1 MTDRGNVPNNPTS
14 HDLFGLDP
22 DGFLADFHHTT
33 RYGATE
39 NGGIDRQAATAPH
52 GAVRDWFEEQAV
64 ARGFRVLTDEIGNI
78 FATKEW
84 IPGAPYVLV
93 GSHLDSQPLGG
104 RFDGTYGV
112 VAALHA
118 ADALDRAVKDE
129 RLVPQANI
137 AVVDWFNE
145 EGARFPPSIMGSS
158 VFVGLLD
165 LENALRTVDPAG
177 VTVSEALAETRRRG
191 GTVDLPLAGYAEIH
205 IEQGRRLERAGIP
218 IGVVDR
224 SWHTQKLLVRVVG
237 EQSHTGATLMSDR
250 RDALV
255 AASHVVVMVEE
266 LVDEFTPESIV
277 TSVGKF
283 DVQPN
288 SPIVVPRQ
296 VDLVVDI
303 RADEKADVTKAR
315 ALLLDRMERLAQRRN
330 VTIDAEDFDIR
341 PIQRFPRDA
350 VDLGREAARQEGE
363 ESAVLATLAGH
374 DSVALNRVTPTVMLF
389 VPSVDGVSHCERE
402 FTDDDDLVT
411 GLRVLTNATA
421 RMVTGDLSQTEPGG
435 RLPHG

>member
-1 MTDRGNVPNNPTS
+1 MPKRSNRDTQQ
-14 HDLFGLDP
+14 FGLDP
-22 DGFLADFHHTT
+22 ATFLADFHHTST
-33 RYGATE
+33 YGATQ
-39 NGGIDRQAATAPH
+39 NGGIDRQAGTAPH
-52 GAVRDWFEEQAV
+52 GAVRDWFEQQALT
-64 ARGFRVLTDEIGNI
+64 RGFRVLTDEVGNI
-78 FATKEW
+78 FAIKEW
-84 IPGAPYVLV
+84 LPGAPFILV

-118 ADALDRAVKDE
+118 ASAFDQAVRDE
-129 RLVPQANI
+129 VLVPQANI

-145 EGARFPPSIMGSS
+145 EGGRFPPSIMGSS

-165 LENALRTVDPAG
+165 LE
-177 VTVSEALAETRRRG
+177 EALGTMDSHGTTVAESLSETGRRG
-191 GTVDLPLAGYAEIH
+191 PAVDLPLAGYAEIH
-205 IEQGRRLERAGIP
+205 IEQGRRLERSGTA

-237 EQSHTGATLMSDR
+237 EQSHTGATLMADR

-266 LVDEFTPESIV
+266 LVDDFDPETIV

-283 DVQPN
+283 NVEPN

-303 RADEKADVTKAR
+303 RADEKDDVLRAR
-315 ALLLDRMERLAQRRN
+315 SLLFERLERLAGNRS
-330 VTIDAEDFDIR
+330 VKIDAEDFNVR
-341 PIQRFPRDA
+341 PIQRFPQDA
-350 VDLGREAARQEGE
+350 VALGRKAAHDEGE
-363 ESAVLATLAGH
+363 ESLVLATLAGH
-374 DSVALNRVTPTVMLF
+374 DSVALNQVTPSVMLF

-402 FTDDDDLVT
+402 FTTDEDLVT
-411 GLRVLTNATA
+411 GLKVLTNLVS
-421 RMVTGDLSQTEPGG
+421 RMLTGELEQTEPGG
-435 RLPHG
+435 SSPS

>member
-1 MTDRGNVPNNPTS
+1 MPNSPS
-14 HDLFGLDP
+14 PDAFGP
-22 DGFLADFHHTT
+22 DTEEFLADFHHTT
-33 RYGATE
+33 RYGATD
-39 NGGIDRQAATAPH
+39 NGGIDRQAATVPH
-52 GAVRDWFEEQAV
+52 GQVRDWFEARAAE
-64 ARGFRVLTDEIGNI
+64 RGFEVRTDTIGNI
-78 FATKEW
+78 FAVKEW
-84 IPGAPYVLV
+84 NPGAPYVLV

-118 ADALDRAVKDE
+118 ASALDRAVRDGH
-129 RLVPQANI
+129 LVPQANI

-158 VFVGLLD
+158 VFVGLLE
-165 LENALRTVDPAG
+165 LEAALRTVDPDG
-177 VTVSEALAETRRRG
+177 VTVADALADTGRAGEP
-191 GTVDLPLAGYAEIH
+191 VDLPLAGYAEVH

-237 EQSHTGATLMSDR
+237 EQSHTGATLMADR

-266 LVDEFTPESIV
+266 MVDEFTPETIV

-283 DVQPN
+283 DVEPN
-288 SPIVVPRQ
+288 SPIVVPRR
-296 VDLVVDI
+296 VDLVVDL
-303 RADEKADVTKAR
+303 RAADRGDVTRAR
-315 ALLLDRMERLAQRRN
+315 SLLLERMERLAERRG
-330 VTIDAEDFDIR
+330 VEIEADDFDVR
-341 PIQRFPRDA
+341 PVQPFPQDA
-350 VDLGREAARQEGE
+350 IALGQEAARDEGMG
-363 ESAVLATLAGH
+363 SAVLNTLAGH

-402 FTDDDDLVT
+402 FTSDEDLVS
-411 GLRVLTNATA
+411 GLRVLTNVAA
-421 RMVTGDLSQTEPGG
+421 RMVTGALSQTEPGG
-435 RLPHG
+435 ERPHG

>member
-1 MTDRGNVPNNPTS
+1 MPNTPSTDA
-14 HDLFGLDP
+14 FGLDAEE
-22 DGFLADFHHTT
+22 FLTDFHHTT
-33 RYGATE
+33 RYGATD
-39 NGGIDRQAATAPH
+39 NGGIDRQAATVPH
-52 GAVRDWFEEQAV
+52 GEVRDWFESRAV
-64 ARGFRVLTDEIGNI
+64 ERGFEVRTDTIGNV
-78 FATKEW
+78 FAVKEW

-112 VAALHA
+112 VSALHA
-118 ADALDRAVKDE
+118 ASALDRAVRDG

-158 VFVGLLD
+158 VFVGLLE
-165 LENALRTVDPAG
+165 LETALRTVDPAG
-177 VTVSEALAETRRRG
+177 VTVADALADTGRDGEP
-191 GTVDLPLAGYAEIH
+191 VDLPLAGYAEVH

-237 EQSHTGATLMSDR
+237 EQSHTGATLMADR

-255 AASHVVVMVEE
+255 AASHVVVMAEE
-266 LVDEFTPESIV
+266 LVEEFTPETIV

-283 DVQPN
+283 DVEPN
-288 SPIVVPRQ
+288 SPIVVPRR
-296 VDLVVDI
+296 VDLVVDL
-303 RADEKADVTKAR
+303 RASDRGDVVRAR
-315 ALLLDRMERLAQRRN
+315 SLLLERMERLAERRG
-330 VTIDAEDFDIR
+330 VRIEADDFDVR
-341 PIQRFPRDA
+341 PVQPFPQDA
-350 VDLGREAARQEGE
+350 IALGQEAARDEGMG
-363 ESAVLATLAGH
+363 SAVLNTLAGH

-402 FTDDDDLVT
+402 FTSDEDLVS
-411 GLRVLTNATA
+411 GLRVLTNVAA
-421 RMVTGDLSQTEPGG
+421 RMVTGALSQTEPGG
-435 RLPHG
+435 ERPHA